1 MSQHALLSLQHMT
14 PSVLRVENYNMFAT
28 AVQIPETNL
37 GAACDVFEHS
47 VVGVVYILAQEFLG
61 TPIDDLKRS
70 KNHRR
75 LFRAS

>member
-14 PSVLRVENYNMFAT
+14 PSVENYNMFTT

-37 GAACDVFEHS
+37 GAACDVFEQS
-47 VVGVVYILAQEFLG
+47 VVGMVYILAQEFLG

-70 KNHRR
+70 KNHCH